1 MTQPKDDSQPSDAG
15 QQDGAAGQKE
25 VNKVDEAKK
34 TEPPA
39 PRRPRRRYDPV
50 LQPPEKT
57 RVP

>member
-1 MTQPKDDSQPSDAG
+1 MSQQTNGQPVGNDEQMKD
-15 QQDGAAGQKE
+15 AAKPETIG
-25 VNKVDEAKK
+25 DAKK

-39 PRRPRRRYDPV
+39 PRRRRRYDPV